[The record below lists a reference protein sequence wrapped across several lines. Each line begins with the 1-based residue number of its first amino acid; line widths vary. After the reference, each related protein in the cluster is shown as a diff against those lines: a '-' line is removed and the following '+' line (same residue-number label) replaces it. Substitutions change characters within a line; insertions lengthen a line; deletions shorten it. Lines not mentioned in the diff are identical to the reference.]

1 MKNLY
6 DNELPARIYDDWQE
20 GRWGNRDL
28 VLWTELAKQA
38 DGPILELAC
47 GTGRLVLPLAREGL
61 DVTGLDLSQNMLTI
75 ARQKL
80 AQEPAEVQARLKLVD
95 GDMSKFSLDR
105 KFGLI
110 FIAFR
115 SFQNLLERENQRSC
129 LECCREHLM
138 PKGRFALNIFNPNL
152 SKISQ
157 PGEVHFDFGESL
169 MSDGNRL
176 RHTADTT
183 YDTVNQLLSARMNF
197 DVIDASGKVSAHEY
211 PLELRY
217 YFRFEMEWMLE
228 ACGFEVEALY
238 GNFDKSPLQ
247 ADSPEMIFVARR
259 KK

>member
-47 GTGRLVLPLAREGL
+47 GTGRLVLPLARAGL

-80 AQEPAEVQARLKLVD
+80 GKEPAEVQARLKLVD
-95 GDMSKFSLDR
+95 GDMSRFLLDK

-129 LECCREHLM
+129 LKCCREHLM
-138 PKGRFALNIFNPNL
+138 VKGRFALNIFNPNL

-157 PGEVHFDFGESL
+157 PGEVYFDFGESL

-176 RHTADTT
+176 RQTADTT
-183 YDTVNQLLSARMNF
+183 YDNVNQRLSARMKYE
-197 DVIDASGKVSAHEY
+197 ITEASGKATAHEY

-217 YFRFEMEWMLE
+217 FFRFEMEWMLE
-228 ACGFEVEALY
+228 ACGFEVEAIY
-238 GNFDKSPLQ
+238 GNHDKSPLQ
-247 ADSPEMIFVARR
+247 ADSQEMIFVAR
-259 KK
+259 KGT